1 MAKSRRDTAD
11 FYTLRARKEGYPARS
26 VYKLEEIQKQFTII
40 KKGDTVLDVGA
51 APGSW
56 TLYTSNVL
64 LKGVGK
70 IVAVDLNPLSINPI
84 PHTVISYVGDAFG
97 NEIRLKLIEHGPY
110 DAIISDAA
118 PLTTGNRGVDTA
130 RSEHLAE
137 QVILLGSEH
146 LKAGGNLVV
155 KLFQGGGEQELM
167 KRIRTLFT
175 RAKIVKPKACRDD
188 SFEIYLVGVGR
199 KEGEQA

>member
-11 FYTLRARKEGYPARS
+11 SYTLRARKEGYPARS
-26 VYKLEEIQKQFTII
+26 VYKLEEIQKQFAII
-40 KKGDTVLDVGA
+40 KRGDTVLDVGA

-56 TLYTSNVL
+56 TLYTGNVL

-70 IVAVDLNPLSINPI
+70 IVAVDLNPLNINPI

-97 NEIRLKLIEHGPY
+97 KEIKPKLIEHGPY

-130 RSEHLAE
+130 RSEYLAE
-137 QVILLGSEH
+137 QVILLAAEH

-167 KRIRTLFT
+167 KRLRTLFT

-188 SFEIYLVGVGR
+188 SFEIYLVGVGK
-199 KEGEQA
+199 KEGEPG